1 MPVPARCWRPEQPVA
16 PFLVYG
22 GTFDP
27 VHCGHLAIACA
38 ARDALHCTVR
48 LMPAGDPPHRA
59 APGANATERAAMIAL
74 AIDAMPGL
82 VLDRRELER
91 AGRSYTVDTL
101 EALRTELGPS
111 RPIAWLVGADSLLG
125 LTGWHRW
132 TELLDLAHLVV
143 ADRPGSAFD
152 SALAPALAEALR
164 GRWTDRADAV
174 WDAPSGRVLRL
185 GQPSHAVS
193 ATEVRARVARG
204 TTLQGWVPAP
214 VAAFIDETG
223 LYRSRPDASL

>member
-1 MPVPARCWRPEQPVA
+1 MD

-38 ARDALHCTVR
+38 ARDALRCTVH

-59 APGANATERAAMIAL
+59 APGATAAERATMVGL
-74 AIDAMPGL
+74 AIAGVPDL

-91 AGRSYTVDTL
+91 EGRSYTVDTL
-101 EALRTELGPS
+101 EALRAELGPS
-111 RPIAWLVGADSLLG
+111 RPLAWLVGADSLLG
-125 LTGWHRW
+125 LPGWHRW
-132 TELLDLAHLVV
+132 EALFDLAHLVV

-152 SALAPALAEALR
+152 DARSPALAAALR
-164 GRWTDRADAV
+164 GRWTDCADTLRR
-174 WDAPSGRVLRL
+174 APSGRVLRL
-185 GQPSHAVS
+185 GQPLHAVS
-193 ATEVRARVARG
+193 ATEVRARIARED
-204 TTLQGWVPAP
+204 TLQGWVPAP

-223 LYRSRPDASL
+223 LYRPRRDASL